1 MTGNRRHPVDKW
13 EGDWQPRGDRS
24 HGILQNTFKRSAEA
38 ETQPLKTPTLKAR
51 ALLVKLQALAD
62 RGIDGEKATAKRKLA
77 QLKAAYDFGLPNAEN
92 KDDIFSGRYQAK
104 RGASVTVATIA
115 DIEIGNFVKWAIASA
130 TGVEC
135 MFRGH
140 QLVAEVN
147 PTSARRLKGV
157 AKTIADGFRELWARF
172 AAVPGVDPADR
183 AAFFAGLYDGMMG
196 EVRGQG
202 QPLPGRRGVK
212 PVPKP
217 GKRTVALVPA
227 PGLHVHPYTI
237 AVGLGK
243 QIRFSVPL
251 DTIVGE
257 LETLVKGEIAG

>member
-1 MTGNRRHPVDKW
+1 M
-13 EGDWQPRGDRS
+13 
-24 HGILQNTFKRSAEA
+24 
-38 ETQPLKTPTLKAR
+38 KTSTLKAR

-77 QLKAAYDFGLPNAEN
+77 QLKAAYDFALPDAEN

-135 MFRGH
+135 LFRGH

-147 PTSARRLKGV
+147 ATSARRLKGV
-157 AKTIADGFRELWARF
+157 ATTIANGFQELWARF
-172 AAVPGVDPADR
+172 AAVPGVDPAER

-196 EVRGQG
+196 EVRAQG

-212 PVPKP
+212 PLRKP
-217 GKRTVALVPA
+217 GKHAVGRVA
-227 PGLHVHPYTI
+227 GLHVHPYTV

-251 DTIVGE
+251 ETIVGE
-257 LETLVKGEIAG
+257 LETLVKREIAG